1 MEGAAVISSL
11 LVKGTLTMGGTSNAC
26 HIFGVQNLN
35 CCIWYGRW
43 GQILQNWLTDLQL
56 RQPPPSLPSP
66 PTPHPPLPDIP
77 SSLSTVESLGFNLPF
92 RQSLLNKWFS
102 FFVYR
107 PLRSHIN
114 INYSTFLSS
123 LIKYGKCQQRFGK
136 WQEIS
141 LVLKMFVLQE
151 ND

>member
-1 MEGAAVISSL
+1 ML
-11 LVKGTLTMGGTSNAC
+11 KDTLTE
-26 HIFGVQNLN
+26 
-35 CCIWYGRW
+35 GRHFKCLPHLW
-43 GQILQNWLTDLQL
+43 GSKFKLLYLVWQMRTH
-56 RQPPPSLPSP
+56 PSKLVNRFTIKTTPSFP
-66 PTPHPPLPDIP
+66 APTPHPPPPLPEIS

-123 LIKYGKCQQRFGK
+123 LIKYGKCQQRLGK

>member
-1 MEGAAVISSL
+1 ML
-11 LVKGTLTMGGTSNAC
+11 KGTLIERRHLKC
-26 HIFGVQNLN
+26 LPHL
-35 CCIWYGRW
+35 W
-43 GQILQNWLTDLQL
+43 GSKFKLLYLVWQMRTNPTKLVNWFTIKAT
-56 RQPPPSLPSP
+56 PSSP
-66 PTPHPPLPDIP
+66 APTPHPPLPDVP
-77 SSLSTVESLGFNLPF
+77 SYLSTVESLGFNLPF

>member
-11 LVKGTLTMGGTSNAC
+11 LVKGTLTE
-26 HIFGVQNLN
+26 
-35 CCIWYGRW
+35 GRHLKCLPHLLGSKFKLLYLVW
-43 GQILQNWLTDLQL
+43 QMRTNPSKLVNWFTIKAT
-56 RQPPPSLPSP
+56 PSFPAP
-66 PTPHPPLPDIP
+66 TPTPHPPLPDI
-77 SSLSTVESLGFNLPF
+77 SRSLSTVESLGFNLPF

>member
-11 LVKGTLTMGGTSNAC
+11 LVKGTLTE
-26 HIFGVQNLN
+26 
-35 CCIWYGRW
+35 GRHLKCLPHLLGSKFKLLYLVW
-43 GQILQNWLTDLQL
+43 QMRTH
-56 RQPPPSLPSP
+56 PSKLVNRFTIKATPSFP
-66 PTPHPPLPDIP
+66 APTPHSPLPAIP

>member
-11 LVKGTLTMGGTSNAC
+11 LVKRHSHRKEAPQMLATS
-26 HIFGVQNLN
+26 LN

-43 GQILQNWLTDLQL
+43 EQILQNWLTDLQL
-56 RQPPPSLPSP
+56 RQPPPSLPP
-66 PTPHPPLPDIP
+66 TPTPHPPPPDIP